1 MKETKIFLLAGKART
16 GKDTVATEIVKYYQN
31 KHKKVV
37 RLGFSDYIK
46 NYAMKITD
54 WDGKD
59 ETKPRDLLQTLGTD
73 IVRDKINKD
82 FFINRLC
89 EDIMV
94 YSYFFDVIVISGARF
109 ANELDIPKSKFKNV
123 TIIKM
128 ERPNNEN
135 NLTEKQKKHITEHA
149 LENYHNYDYLIV
161 NDSDEEKLKEKVNVL
176 LEEVENGR

>member
-1 MKETKIFLLAGKART
+1 MKEAKIFLLAGKART
-16 GKDTVATEIVKYYQN
+16 GKDTMASEIIKYYQN
-31 KHKKVV
+31 KNKKVV

-54 WDGKD
+54 WDGSD
-59 ETKPRDLLQTLGTD
+59 ENKPRDLLQMLGTD
-73 IVRDKINKD
+73 IVREKINKD

-89 EDIMV
+89 EDIIV
-94 YSYFFDVIVISGARF
+94 YSYFFDVIVLSGARF
-109 ANELDIPKSKFKNV
+109 PNELDIPKSKFKNV

-149 LENYHNYDYLIV
+149 LEDYQNYDYLIV
-161 NDSDEEKLKEKVNVL
+161 NDGDEDNLRKKAQDL
-176 LEEVENGR
+176 LEEVENGY

>member
-1 MKETKIFLLAGKART
+1 MKEVKIFLLAGKART

-31 KHKKVV
+31 KKVV

-73 IVRDKINKD
+73 IVREKINKD
-82 FFINRLC
+82 FFVNRLC

-94 YSYFFDVIVISGARF
+94 YSYFFDIIVISGARF
-109 ANELDIPKSKFKNV
+109 PNELDIPKNKFKNV

-128 ERPNNEN
+128 ERPDNEN

-149 LENYHNYDYLIV
+149 LENYQNYDYLIV
-161 NDSDEEKLKEKVNVL
+161 NDGNEEKLKEKVNVL
-176 LEEVENGR
+176 LEEVENGH